1 MNGPTRNT
9 IRFLAAVAVAAAT
22 CPAHASLVFDIPNL
36 IVNKLSLKELRTI
49 RDELHNQTS
58 GTVNYNTLEINKTTQ
73 LNYDIDADF
82 TWIINN
88 GGDEIIPIPR
98 NVMEKLNDILGAQ
111 SVEAFN
117 AHYRKASDYSGMP
130 QDGYDVAVEGS
141 RARKAANDTLV
152 QALSEEQNA
161 FVSEI
166 DAIKRI
172 GELNKNVQGQGNQL
186 QVANALAVTQVNQM
200 MKLRSM
206 MLVSESVRA
215 AEAQVSA
222 DKDARAIAISRHMRD
237 GLEDAAE
244 QSVAPRPVY

>member
-1 MNGPTRNT
+1 MNGLTRT
-9 IRFLAAVAVAAAT
+9 VLRHVAMAAIAAAAS
-22 CPAHASLVFDIPNL
+22 PAHASLVFDIPNF
-36 IVNKLSLKELRTI
+36 IVNKLSLKELKTI
-49 RDELHNQTS
+49 TNELHNQTA

-73 LNYDIDADF
+73 LNYEINNDF

-88 GGDEIIPIPR
+88 GEGEIIPIPR
-98 NVMEKLNDILGAQ
+98 NVMKKLKDILGAQ
-111 SVEAFN
+111 SVDTFN
-117 AHYRKASDYSGMP
+117 AHYRKASDYKGIP
-130 QDGYDVAVEGS
+130 RDGYDVALEGS

-161 FVSEI
+161 FTTEI
-166 DAIKRI
+166 NAIKRI

-186 QVANALAVTQVNQM
+186 QIANALAVSQVNQM

-222 DKDARAIAISRHMRD
+222 DRDARAIAIGKHMRD
-237 GLEDAAE
+237 GLEDAAD